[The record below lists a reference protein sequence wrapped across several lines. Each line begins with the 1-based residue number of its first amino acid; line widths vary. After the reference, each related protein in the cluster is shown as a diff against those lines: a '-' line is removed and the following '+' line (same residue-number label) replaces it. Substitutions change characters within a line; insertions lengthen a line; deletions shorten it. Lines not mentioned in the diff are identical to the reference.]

1 MSSKEVLPVLRIGL
15 VGSGFIAKFHL
26 QALMGV
32 RNCVLTGV
40 FSPTE
45 ANRTA
50 LARRATEMGLGP
62 PRAGWGRAPAVTA
75 LIPGTPIYHVGV
87 RRDEATLQPSVYA
100 TNLPAR
106 ADAIRHLLILDPML
120 ATGGSALAALR
131 RARAVF
137 AGPVTF
143 IGIIGAPLGAMR
155 LGHHD
160 RAVTI
165 HLAALDD
172 GLDSRGYIVPGLGDA
187 GDRAFGAQA

>member
-1 MSSKEVLPVLRIGL
+1 MIGRGLPTDIAALVLL
-15 VGSGFIAKFHL
+15 
-26 QALMGV
+26 
-32 RNCVLTGV
+32 
-40 FSPTE
+40 
-45 ANRTA
+45 
-50 LARRATEMGLGP
+50 
-62 PRAGWGRAPAVTA
+62 RAGLSMAPAVTA